1 MIRNF
6 ICFICTVQVWCHTW
20 ELVLSYALC
29 FFNSGFLNFNL
40 SSILAST
47 ILISWLFQD
56 LPLISYIVHLHR
68 IHMAP
73 FSDEF
78 LYVEIANKV
87 SLSDWLLTRPIVLFM
102 VFFFQNVL
110 TNNFT
115 QSGDFLHSKY
125 EKITYLAIMV
135 FFHPYILDFN
145 CPKMALQNF

>member
-102 VFFFQNVL
+102 FFFFSECTHQQLYAIWGFFAFQIWKDYLSSDHGVL
-110 TNNFT
+110 SPIYFR
-115 QSGDFLHSKY
+115 F
-125 EKITYLAIMV
+125 
-135 FFHPYILDFN
+135 
-145 CPKMALQNF
+145 